1 MLNRRKDVLKKGAK
15 LLLKKGKIEGDDIKA
30 LMNE

>member
-1 MLNRRKDVLKKGAK
+1 LNRRKDVLKKGAK
-15 LLLKKGKIEGDDIKA
+15 LLLEKEKIEGNDIKA